1 MLWHSH
7 AIVRECTP
15 IYLTLMNMIQLH
27 YKNTMCYNDFA
38 AMFVQSTKH
47 SIFNAETFYVYL
59 KFHVLNAWSSHCGV
73 H

>member
-1 MLWHSH
+1 
-7 AIVRECTP
+7 
-15 IYLTLMNMIQLH
+15 MNMIQLH
-27 YKNTMCYNDFA
+27 YKSTMCYNDFA